1 MIEAFGPGVCDCRE
15 AYSDLHKDKHT
26 YDTISSY
33 LHMNRES
40 DTNNKQLAKIVN
52 LELAGSQEH
61 LGKR

>member
-1 MIEAFGPGVCDCRE
+1 
-15 AYSDLHKDKHT
+15 
-26 YDTISSY
+26 
-33 LHMNRES
+33 MNRES